1 MLIVGRVC
9 IRISSREFESMDV
22 NIEIPD
28 DVIERY
34 ARHNLDLL
42 TREEATEYVTDN
54 PPDGDEN
61 G

>member
-9 IRISSREFESMDV
+9 IRISSKEFESMNV
-22 NIEIPD
+22 NIDIPD

-34 ARHNLDLL
+34 ARHNLDLM
-42 TREEATEYVTDN
+42 TAEDATEYVADN
-54 PPDGDEN
+54 PPERDEN